1 MLSNNYLKGTLQ
13 TLILRLL
20 ADRGQMYGYQII
32 KELKATSNNLLHIKE
47 AALYPALHKLEDQGF
62 LAVEQREVSGRLR
75 KYYRLSPKGKK
86 AASEQGQ
93 ELSAFVSVLQKF
105 LKPV

>member
-1 MLSNNYLKGTLQ
+1 MLNNSFLKGTLQ

-32 KELKATSNNLLHIKE
+32 KELKTNSDNLLHIKE
-47 AALYPALHKLEDQGF
+47 AALYPALHKLEAHGF
-62 LAVEQREVSGRLR
+62 LAVEQRMISGRLR
-75 KYYRLSPKGKK
+75 KYYHLSEKGKT

-93 ELSAFVSVLQKF
+93 QLSAFVKAVQQL
-105 LKPV
+105 LKPL